1 MAKIPKRSP
10 STLAEFK
17 TNILTL
23 RTKLEQIEYLS
34 LIIVNLQDEDER
46 LCIYGEEYEKNRAN
60 CDEHIQEMT
69 VFAKDKIK
77 NLGVRPV
84 KWIEYPIVSS
94 VSQYNEL
101 KGSFKNDSKLMEW
114 VKWLL
119 SNIEHSVGDYNS
131 TLLEWKFNDRVI
143 RQFELDSH
151 DKGTTNLHNQDEEYI
166 KFIRQWG
173 NAQQLDDDFVDHLE
187 RQLKILSIVVP
198 PNKSKIYSFEN
209 SIKKSIGKTS
219 PITFFIDEQIKEGEE
234 VWKEAWIKLYNLA
247 DIKNTKKENLAL
259 HNLGEKNFYLR
270 REMKQ
275 TSKNIDHAIE
285 YQEDG
290 ALTSKTVSRQ
300 DFGSM
305 FRRAMKISR
314 TQSDSPK

>member
-1 MAKIPKRSP
+1 MTNIPKVSP
-10 STLAEFK
+10 STLAGLK

-34 LIIVNLQDEDER
+34 VVLLDFQDEDGR
-46 LCIYGEEYEKNRAN
+46 WVTYGEEYEKNKAN
-60 CDEHIQEMT
+60 CEELIQEMT
-69 VFAKDKIK
+69 VFAKNKIK
-77 NLGVRPV
+77 NLGGRPI

-94 VSQYNEL
+94 IGQYNEV
-101 KGSFKNDSKLMEW
+101 KESFKDDGKLLEW

-119 SNIEHSVGDYNS
+119 SNIEHHVLKSS
-131 TLLEWKFNDRVI
+131 SFLERTFNDRVL
-143 RQFELDSH
+143 RQLTLDSK
-151 DKGTTNLHNQDEEYI
+151 DKGEEYQ
-166 KFIRQWG
+166 KFVKRWG
-173 NAQQLDDDFVDHLE
+173 DAQNLEGDFEDYLE
-187 RQLKILSIVVP
+187 RQLKVLSLVAPSNTPRNNFID
-198 PNKSKIYSFEN
+198 N
-209 SIKKSIGKTS
+209 SGKKSIGKTS

-290 ALTSKTVSRQ
+290 ALTFKTVSRQ

>member
-1 MAKIPKRSP
+1 MTKIPKVSP
-10 STLAEFK
+10 STLAELK

-34 LIIVNLQDEDER
+34 VVLLDFQDEDGR
-46 LCIYGEEYEKNRAN
+46 WVTYGEEYAKNKAN
-60 CDEHIQEMT
+60 CEELIQEMT
-69 VFAKDKIK
+69 VFAKNKIK
-77 NLGVRPV
+77 NLGGRPI

-94 VSQYNEL
+94 IGQYNEV
-101 KGSFKNDSKLMEW
+101 KESFKDDGKLLEW

-119 SNIEHSVGDYNS
+119 SNIEHHVLKSS
-131 TLLEWKFNDRVI
+131 SFLERTFNDRVL
-143 RQFELDSH
+143 RQLTLDSK
-151 DKGTTNLHNQDEEYI
+151 DKGEEYR
-166 KFIRQWG
+166 KFVMRWG
-173 NAQQLDDDFVDHLE
+173 DAQNLDDDFEDYLE
-187 RQLKILSIVVP
+187 RQLKVLSLVAPSNTPRNNFID
-198 PNKSKIYSFEN
+198 N
-209 SIKKSIGKTS
+209 SGKKSIGKTS

-275 TSKNIDHAIE
+275 TSKNMDHAIA

-290 ALTSKTVSRQ
+290 ALTFKTVSRQ

>member
-1 MAKIPKRSP
+1 MTKISKVSP
-10 STLAEFK
+10 STLAELK

-34 LIIVNLQDEDER
+34 VVLLDFQDEDGR
-46 LCIYGEEYEKNRAN
+46 WVTYGEEYEKNKAN
-60 CDEHIQEMT
+60 CEELIQEMT
-69 VFAKDKIK
+69 VFAKNKIK
-77 NLGVRPV
+77 NLGGRPI

-94 VSQYNEL
+94 IGQYNEV
-101 KGSFKNDSKLMEW
+101 KESFKDDGKLLEW

-119 SNIEHSVGDYNS
+119 SNIEHHVLKSS
-131 TLLEWKFNDRVI
+131 SFLERTFNDRVL
-143 RQFELDSH
+143 RQLTLDSK
-151 DKGTTNLHNQDEEYI
+151 DKGEEYQ
-166 KFIRQWG
+166 KFVKRWG
-173 NAQQLDDDFVDHLE
+173 DAQNLEGDFEDYLE
-187 RQLKILSIVVP
+187 RQLKVLSLVAPSNTPRNNFID
-198 PNKSKIYSFEN
+198 N
-209 SIKKSIGKTS
+209 SGKKSIGKTS

-275 TSKNIDHAIE
+275 TSKNIDHAIA

-290 ALTSKTVSRQ
+290 ALTFKTVSRQ

>member
-1 MAKIPKRSP
+1 MTKISKVSP
-10 STLAEFK
+10 STLAELK

-34 LIIVNLQDEDER
+34 VVLLDFQDEDGR
-46 LCIYGEEYEKNRAN
+46 WVTYGEEYEKNKAN
-60 CDEHIQEMT
+60 CEELIQEMT
-69 VFAKDKIK
+69 VFAKNKIK
-77 NLGVRPV
+77 NLGGRPI

-94 VSQYNEL
+94 IGQYNEV
-101 KGSFKNDSKLMEW
+101 KESFKDDGKLLEW

-119 SNIEHSVGDYNS
+119 SNIEHHVLKSS
-131 TLLEWKFNDRVI
+131 SFLERTFNDRVL
-143 RQFELDSH
+143 RQLTLDSK
-151 DKGTTNLHNQDEEYI
+151 DKGEEYQ
-166 KFIRQWG
+166 KFVKRWG
-173 NAQQLDDDFVDHLE
+173 DAQNLDDDFEDYLE
-187 RQLKILSIVVP
+187 RQLKVLSLVAPSNTPRNNFID
-198 PNKSKIYSFEN
+198 N
-209 SIKKSIGKTS
+209 SGKKSIGKTS

-275 TSKNIDHAIE
+275 TSKNIDHAIA

-290 ALTSKTVSRQ
+290 ALTFKTVSRQ

>member
-1 MAKIPKRSP
+1 MTKISKVSP
-10 STLAEFK
+10 STLAELK

-34 LIIVNLQDEDER
+34 VVLLDFQDEDGR
-46 LCIYGEEYEKNRAN
+46 WVTYGEEYAKNKAN
-60 CDEHIQEMT
+60 CEELIQEMT
-69 VFAKDKIK
+69 VFAKNKIK
-77 NLGVRPV
+77 NLGGRPI

-94 VSQYNEL
+94 IGQYNEV
-101 KGSFKNDSKLMEW
+101 KESFKDDGKLLEW

-119 SNIEHSVGDYNS
+119 SNIEHHVLKSS
-131 TLLEWKFNDRVI
+131 SFLERTFNDRVL
-143 RQFELDSH
+143 RQLTLDSK
-151 DKGTTNLHNQDEEYI
+151 DKGEEYQ
-166 KFIRQWG
+166 KFVKRWG
-173 NAQQLDDDFVDHLE
+173 DAQNLEGDFEDYLE
-187 RQLKILSIVVP
+187 RQLKVLSLVAPSNTPRNNFID
-198 PNKSKIYSFEN
+198 N
-209 SIKKSIGKTS
+209 SGKKSIGKTS

-275 TSKNIDHAIE
+275 TSKNIDHAIA

-290 ALTSKTVSRQ
+290 ALTFKTVSRQ

>member
-1 MAKIPKRSP
+1 MTKIPKVSP
-10 STLAEFK
+10 STLAELK

-34 LIIVNLQDEDER
+34 VVLLDFQDEDGR
-46 LCIYGEEYEKNRAN
+46 WVTYGEEYEKNKAN
-60 CDEHIQEMT
+60 CEELIQEMT
-69 VFAKDKIK
+69 VFAKNKIK
-77 NLGVRPV
+77 NLGGRPI

-94 VSQYNEL
+94 IGQYNEV
-101 KGSFKNDSKLMEW
+101 KESFKDDGKLLEW

-119 SNIEHSVGDYNS
+119 SNIEHHVLKSS
-131 TLLEWKFNDRVI
+131 SFLERTFNDRVL
-143 RQFELDSH
+143 RQLTLDSK
-151 DKGTTNLHNQDEEYI
+151 DKGEEYR
-166 KFIRQWG
+166 KFVMRWG
-173 NAQQLDDDFVDHLE
+173 DAQNLDDDFEDYLE
-187 RQLKILSIVVP
+187 RQLKVLSLVAPSNTPRNNFID
-198 PNKSKIYSFEN
+198 N
-209 SIKKSIGKTS
+209 SGKKSIGKTS

-275 TSKNIDHAIE
+275 TSKNLDHAIE

-290 ALTSKTVSRQ
+290 ALTFKTVSRQ

>member
-1 MAKIPKRSP
+1 MTKIPKVSP
-10 STLAEFK
+10 STLAELK

-34 LIIVNLQDEDER
+34 VVLLDFQDEDGR
-46 LCIYGEEYEKNRAN
+46 WVTYGEEYEKNKAN
-60 CDEHIQEMT
+60 CEELIQEMT
-69 VFAKDKIK
+69 VFAKNKIK
-77 NLGVRPV
+77 NLGGRPI

-94 VSQYNEL
+94 IGQYNEV
-101 KGSFKNDSKLMEW
+101 KESFKDDGKLLEW

-119 SNIEHSVGDYNS
+119 SNIEHHVLKSS
-131 TLLEWKFNDRVI
+131 SFLERTFNDRVL
-143 RQFELDSH
+143 RQLTLDSK
-151 DKGTTNLHNQDEEYI
+151 DKGEEYQ
-166 KFIRQWG
+166 KFVKRWG
-173 NAQQLDDDFVDHLE
+173 DAQNLDDDFEDYLE
-187 RQLKILSIVVP
+187 RQLKVLSLVAPSNTPRNNFID
-198 PNKSKIYSFEN
+198 N
-209 SIKKSIGKTS
+209 SGKKSIGKTS

-275 TSKNIDHAIE
+275 TSKNIDHAIA

-290 ALTSKTVSRQ
+290 ALTFKTVSRQ

>member
-1 MAKIPKRSP
+1 MTKIPKISP

-17 TNILTL
+17 TNIQTL

-46 LCIYGEEYEKNRAN
+46 LCIYGEEYEKNKEN
-60 CDEHIQEMT
+60 CEELIQEMT
-69 VFAKDKIK
+69 VFAKNKIK
-77 NLGVRPV
+77 NLGGRPI

-94 VSQYNEL
+94 IGQYNEV
-101 KGSFKNDSKLMEW
+101 KESFKDDGKLLEW

-119 SNIEHSVGDYNS
+119 SNIEHHVLKSS
-131 TLLEWKFNDRVI
+131 SFLERTFNDRVL
-143 RQFELDSH
+143 RQLTLDSK
-151 DKGTTNLHNQDEEYI
+151 DKGEEYQ
-166 KFIRQWG
+166 KFVKRWG
-173 NAQQLDDDFVDHLE
+173 DAQNLDDDFEDYLE
-187 RQLKILSIVVP
+187 RQLKVLSLVAPSNTPRNNFID
-198 PNKSKIYSFEN
+198 N
-209 SIKKSIGKTS
+209 SGKKSIGKTS

-290 ALTSKTVSRQ
+290 ALTFKTVSRQ

>member
-1 MAKIPKRSP
+1 MTKIPKVSP
-10 STLAEFK
+10 STLAELK

-34 LIIVNLQDEDER
+34 VVLLDFQDEDGR
-46 LCIYGEEYEKNRAN
+46 WVTYGEEYEKNKAN
-60 CDEHIQEMT
+60 CEELIQEMT
-69 VFAKDKIK
+69 VFAKNKIK
-77 NLGVRPV
+77 NLGGRPI

-94 VSQYNEL
+94 IGQYNEV
-101 KGSFKNDSKLMEW
+101 KESFKDDGKLLEW

-119 SNIEHSVGDYNS
+119 SNIEHHVLKSS
-131 TLLEWKFNDRVI
+131 SFLERTFNDRVL
-143 RQFELDSH
+143 RQLTLDSK
-151 DKGTTNLHNQDEEYI
+151 DKGEEYQ
-166 KFIRQWG
+166 KFVKRWG
-173 NAQQLDDDFVDHLE
+173 DAQNLDDDFEDYLE
-187 RQLKILSIVVP
+187 RQLKVLSLVAPSNTPRNNFID
-198 PNKSKIYSFEN
+198 N
-209 SIKKSIGKTS
+209 SGKKSIGKTS

>member
-1 MAKIPKRSP
+1 
-10 STLAEFK
+10 
-17 TNILTL
+17 
-23 RTKLEQIEYLS
+23 
-34 LIIVNLQDEDER
+34 
-46 LCIYGEEYEKNRAN
+46 
-60 CDEHIQEMT
+60 MT

-94 VSQYNEL
+94 VGQYNEL

-119 SNIEHSVGDYNS
+119 SNIEHSVGIYNT

-151 DKGTTNLHNQDEEYI
+151 DKGTTNLHNKDEEYI

-209 SIKKSIGKTS
+209 SIKKSIGQTS
-219 PITFFIDEQIKEGEE
+219 PITLFIDEQIKEGEQ
-234 VWKEAWIKLYNLA
+234 VWQEAWSKLFKQA
-247 DIKNTKKENLAL
+247 QKKLTDNEELTIW
-259 HNLGEKNFYLR
+259 HIGEFSVFLR
-270 REMKQ
+270 KAFKQ
-275 TSKNIDHAIE
+275 TSKGHDHAVE
-285 YQEDG
+285 YQEG
-290 ALTSKTVSRQ
+290 ESEEWKKVVRQ
-300 DFGSM
+300 SFGSM

>member
-1 MAKIPKRSP
+1 MTKIPKVSP
-10 STLAEFK
+10 STLAELK

-34 LIIVNLQDEDER
+34 VVLLDFQDEDGR
-46 LCIYGEEYEKNRAN
+46 WVTYGEEYEKNKAN
-60 CDEHIQEMT
+60 CEELIQEMT
-69 VFAKDKIK
+69 VFAKNKIK
-77 NLGVRPV
+77 NLGGRPI

-94 VSQYNEL
+94 IGQYNEV
-101 KGSFKNDSKLMEW
+101 KESFKDDGKLLEW

-119 SNIEHSVGDYNS
+119 SNIEHHVRKSS
-131 TLLEWKFNDRVI
+131 TLLEIKFNDRVL
-143 RQFELDSH
+143 RQLFLDST
-151 DKGTTNLHNQDEEYI
+151 DKGEEYQ
-166 KFIRQWG
+166 KFVKRWG
-173 NAQQLDDDFVDHLE
+173 DAQNLEGDFEDYLE
-187 RQLKILSIVVP
+187 RQLKVLSLVAPSNTPRNNFID
-198 PNKSKIYSFEN
+198 N
-209 SIKKSIGKTS
+209 SGKKSIGKTS

-290 ALTSKTVSRQ
+290 ALTFKTVSRQ

>member
-1 MAKIPKRSP
+1 MIKIPKVSP
-10 STLAEFK
+10 STLAELK

-34 LIIVNLQDEDER
+34 VVLLDFQDEDGR
-46 LCIYGEEYEKNRAN
+46 WVTYGEEYEKNKAN
-60 CDEHIQEMT
+60 CEELIQEMT
-69 VFAKDKIK
+69 VFAKNKIK
-77 NLGVRPV
+77 NLGGRPI

-94 VSQYNEL
+94 IGQYNEV
-101 KGSFKNDSKLMEW
+101 KESFKDDGKLLEW

-119 SNIEHSVGDYNS
+119 SNIEHHVLKSS
-131 TLLEWKFNDRVI
+131 SFLERTFNDRVL
-143 RQFELDSH
+143 RQLTLDSK
-151 DKGTTNLHNQDEEYI
+151 DKGEEYQ
-166 KFIRQWG
+166 KFVKRWG
-173 NAQQLDDDFVDHLE
+173 DAQNLEGDFEDYLE
-187 RQLKILSIVVP
+187 RQLKVLSLVAPSNTPRNNFID
-198 PNKSKIYSFEN
+198 N
-209 SIKKSIGKTS
+209 SGKKSIGKTS

-275 TSKNIDHAIE
+275 TSKNIDHAIA

-290 ALTSKTVSRQ
+290 ALTFKTVSRQ

>member
-34 LIIVNLQDEDER
+34 VVLLDFQDEDGR
-46 LCIYGEEYEKNRAN
+46 WVTYGEEYEKNKAN
-60 CDEHIQEMT
+60 CEELIQEMT
-69 VFAKDKIK
+69 VFAKNKIK
-77 NLGVRPV
+77 NLGGRPI

-94 VSQYNEL
+94 IGQYNEV
-101 KGSFKNDSKLMEW
+101 KESFKDDGKLLEW

-119 SNIEHSVGDYNS
+119 SNIEHHVRKSS
-131 TLLEWKFNDRVI
+131 SFLERKFNDRVL
-143 RQFELDSH
+143 RQLFLDST
-151 DKGTTNLHNQDEEYI
+151 DKGEEYQ
-166 KFIRQWG
+166 KFVKRWG
-173 NAQQLDDDFVDHLE
+173 DAQNLEGDFEDYLE
-187 RQLKILSIVVP
+187 RQLKVLSLVAPSNTPRNNFID
-198 PNKSKIYSFEN
+198 N
-209 SIKKSIGKTS
+209 SGKKSIGKTS